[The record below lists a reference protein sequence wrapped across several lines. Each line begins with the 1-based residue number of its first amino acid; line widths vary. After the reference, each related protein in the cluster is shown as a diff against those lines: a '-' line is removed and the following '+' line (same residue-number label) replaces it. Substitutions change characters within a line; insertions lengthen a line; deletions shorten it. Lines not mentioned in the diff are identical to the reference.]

1 MASRERFSA
10 VISAPD
16 GLGAAPVF
24 EDIPNVDPLT
34 SRVCQIQPTGQQ
46 SGFYQLEV
54 TNLDACGVKSCS
66 GGSGPEAN
74 QPWLCLTLRFPVLSG
89 LKLPEDEIIEIR
101 CRQQDRTVT
110 EKKDI
115 DFDGE

>member
-16 GLGAAPVF
+16 GLLLGAAPVF
-24 EDIPNVDPLT
+24 EDVPTVDPLT

-46 SGFYQLEV
+46 SGSFQLEV
-54 TNLDACGVKSCS
+54 TNLDACGVRTCS
-66 GGSGPEAN
+66 GISDG
-74 QPWLCLTLRFPVLSG
+74 QPWLCLMLRFPMITG

-101 CRQQDRTVT
+101 CKQQDRTVT